1 MRGCE
6 RRRYADRGFVTAEA
20 ALALPVL
27 VMVTALLVG
36 GLVAMLVQIQCVD
49 AARSGARAAAR
60 QDSADRVKEVVRGI
74 APRGAT
80 VTVSREESQV
90 RVVVVAKTPLRF
102 DVRAE
107 AVADA
112 EETTGAETVDAEVT
126 AGAGKTASVGKAAGV
141 GVKPDAREAAGVGAT
156 RDAGKAGAGINSDAG
171 ETPHVVEAPGA
182 GDVAHVG
189 ETAGAGT

>member
-6 RRRYADRGFVTAEA
+6 RRRDADRGFVTAEA

-27 VMVTALLVG
+27 VMVTAVLVG
-36 GLVAMLVQIQCVD
+36 GLIAMLLQIQCVD

-60 QDSADRVKEVVRGI
+60 QDPADQVREVVRGI

-90 RVVVVAKTPLRF
+90 RVVVVAKTPLPF
-102 DVRAE
+102 DLRAE

-112 EETTGAETVDAEVT
+112 EETTRPEMTGRETADAAV
-126 AGAGKTASVGKAAGV
+126 VG
-141 GVKPDAREAAGVGAT
+141 EAAGVG
-156 RDAGKAGAGINSDAG
+156 
-171 ETPHVVEAPGA
+171 
-182 GDVAHVG
+182 
-189 ETAGAGT
+189 ETARSGT

>member
-6 RRRYADRGFVTAEA
+6 RRRDSDGGFVTAEA

-36 GLVAMLVQIQCVD
+36 GLIAILVQIQCVD

-60 QDSADRVKEVVRGI
+60 QDSADQVEEVVRGI

-80 VTVSREESQV
+80 VTISREDSQV
-90 RVVVVAKTPLRF
+90 RVVVVARTPLPF
-102 DVRAE
+102 DLRAE

-112 EETTGAETVDAEVT
+112 EESVGAGNPAGARETAEVRET
-126 AGAGKTASVGKAAGV
+126 A
-141 GVKPDAREAAGVGAT
+141 R
-156 RDAGKAGAGINSDAG
+156 AG
-171 ETPHVVEAPGA
+171 ETAE
-182 GDVAHVG
+182 
-189 ETAGAGT
+189 AGT